1 MKLDY
6 GTQISP
12 VPVALSI
19 GSIKKPTLKEIAE
32 ITFDKFAFYE
42 MLLKLTPE
50 FYYEKMGDAGDK
62 KYWEAL
68 SDIEK
73 TTETIFNII
82 VKKGN
87 VASLY
92 AEMLDYFF
100 VETVIYKEG
109 YFIILNPGV
118 DPNGELNKD
127 SIKSAINKDTFQE
140 TLELIQQ
147 ICGIY
152 EGKVEEEK
160 FKNNVAKAIYDKISK
175 GNKKREKKI
184 DKNLSLPNI
193 ISALCNKHP
202 SLNYTNI
209 WGLTVFQLIDAFNR
223 MQMNSV
229 YDIESTRV
237 SVWGDEKKTFDAS
250 LWYKNNYDTH

>member
-12 VPVALSI
+12 VPVTLSI

-32 ITFDKFAFYE
+32 ISFDKFAFYE

-50 FYYEKMGDAGDK
+50 FYYEKMGDVDDK
-62 KYWEAL
+62 NYWDSL
-68 SDIEK
+68 SEVEK
-73 TTETIFNII
+73 AKETLYSII

-87 VASLY
+87 IASLY

-100 VETVIYKEG
+100 IEPVIYKEG

-118 DPNGELNKD
+118 DPDCELSKN

-160 FKNNVAKAIYDKISK
+160 FKNNIAKAIFEKIAK
-175 GNKKREKKI
+175 GNKKREKKA

-209 WGLTVFQLIDAFNR
+209 WDLTMFQLLDAFNR
-223 MQMNSV
+223 MQMNSM
-229 YDIESTRV
+229 YEIESTRV